1 MAKRTTTYDVF
12 VGNLPAD
19 ANERNVG
26 KIFSKYGEIQ
36 GIVVKEPNN
45 NSAIRYAFVKYLCE
59 PDADKAC
66 SELNG
71 QEVQGKKVAVRRQ
84 EQRPKSKQ
92 MGFGKDTN
100 SLQQRLPVGRIQRP
114 AQPDIVPEGADSD
127 NMSNSGSIGSS
138 TNEKESVMV
147 TFVESCVTVWVQ
159 VVNEDNTSKLM
170 KISDQLATLCPAASK
185 VNDPPQQT
193 KVYAAQFSEDN
204 MWYRCSIKQFVG
216 TERVK
221 VQYIDYGNSEE
232 ISVNSLVEI
241 PQTLASNKPLATK
254 FVLHNTKANKFND
267 VNGISLLRKLT
278 EGKVIEAVRTRKLG
292 DGNGHYALI
301 YVDGQ
306 SINDMMIEEGYAT
319 KRPPANRTMTEAS
332 ELGGNQLFGSGDP
345 LAGTSSLRYN
355 RFASGDAGPFVLGGA
370 GYAAG
375 TDTATSSPFQQG
387 RQLQQSSGN
396 EEHLKNELNK
406 KKREVDKL
414 RGEVAKRDLQLQQL
428 TANKVQLQSV
438 VDLADKVKRLRVQ
451 FPTGRSSGLEEAM
464 ALALSS
470 EKVQNSSV
478 HTLQAV
484 MSTMSTYKAAQK
496 EIICSSNHEEL
507 TNLILERDNA
517 RRDLHGKLQEC
528 IDELTRMPL
537 DTRYQA
543 LKDTEEKVMKD
554 YKMFIGYNVHG
565 CPLLEDLAFGFKDW
579 KMRKEEEF
587 RLVRENCDACQNG
600 VTLFL
605 NRLLGLMSLE
615 MPIED
620 TNSVVDL
627 DNLLRS
633 YSQALQQELV
643 ITDLEHSSDAN
654 MVATIIAAILKELR
668 GEMKTLENLKGVAS
682 DFTNLKSSIEP
693 WLEARP
699 NLENITDRRKAI
711 RSLKSKLR
719 HKEAD
724 RQDLEESGDG
734 TAEEMAEIQLEVT
747 ELKSKL
753 HKELISM
760 DDLLASLAVNAD
772 EHFPELSLQ
781 HQDIGI
787 DIQLGYGGLV
797 KLGRDI
803 EHYTLKK
810 TQRTGMYSSEFANK
824 PVYVQ
829 ELHINDDDHVN
840 KEEFVQYI
848 IAYADV
854 ASNCDFLMKLD
865 GIFFSKNERS
875 AYIQMEWDELQLLP
889 DLMRKGPMS
898 DLTKQKVFDGIT
910 RALLHLH
917 SKGFVHGEV
926 NPSNIGVKPDG
937 SSILLPP
944 DFSRSVLDRVRK
956 RYVTE
961 NGLTFVPIEMVTFT
975 QQGLTPQA
983 STSCDLYNHGLL
995 LLWLHNPQGSVELQH
1010 DGSPKLM
1017 SMRLEGTVM
1026 ELLYSQLFPV
1036 CDKRLPVKQIL
1047 KSRYLSQVIQ
1057 PLPVP
1062 DSTPRDVLSPNQAV
1076 NESTECMAMTAESSV
1091 PGCGPDLGSIGQ
1103 QQPVEDTM
1111 ANIGVFDFNNMA
1123 PASVTGPSTEQ
1134 VSEPMP
1140 ADTSAVDQLA
1150 RDLASIGMPACQ
1162 TDLSGLSVNA
1172 VLNNEC
1178 GSEITTEGLIT
1189 TETDSTV
1196 SVVSSA
1202 DDVVNSADNVV
1213 TEAGD
1218 VVESAVDVVVNEQTE
1233 DKPAETS
1240 QTVPVADSTEQAP
1253 VIQTPSPSVSEPQQ
1267 STEQISS
1274 ITDLELVT
1282 ASFASPHSFL
1292 RQDTRSRSP
1301 LHRLLKIAAPKEN
1314 L

>member
-1 MAKRTTTYDVF
+1 MAKRATTFDVF
-12 VGNLPAD
+12 VGNLPTD

-36 GIVVKEPNN
+36 GIIVKEPSNN
-45 NSAIRYAFVKYLCE
+45 PLIRYAFVKYLCE

-71 QEVQGKKVAVRRQ
+71 QEVQGKKVSVRRQ
-84 EQRPKSKQ
+84 EQRKGKQ
-92 MGFGKDTN
+92 MGQGKEPS
-100 SLQQRLPVGRIQRP
+100 SLQQRPPGSRI
-114 AQPDIVPEGADSD
+114 AKTSQPDIVPEGADSD
-127 NMSNSGSIGSS
+127 NISNAGSTGSNI
-138 TNEKESVMV
+138 NEKESVMV

-159 VVNEDNTSKLM
+159 VVNEENTSKLM
-170 KISDQLATLCPAASK
+170 KITDQLASLCPAASK
-185 VNDPPQQT
+185 VNDPPQQA

-204 MWYRCSIKQFVG
+204 MWYRCAVKQFAG
-216 TERVK
+216 TEKVR

-241 PQTLASNKPLATK
+241 PQTLAANKPLATK
-254 FVLHNTKANKFND
+254 FMLHNTRANKFND
-267 VNGISLLRKLT
+267 VNGISLLRRLT

-319 KRPPANRTMTEAS
+319 KRPPTNTRMMTESS
-332 ELGGNQLFGSGDP
+332 EQLGGNQLFGSGDP

-355 RFASGDAGPFVLGGA
+355 RFGSGDAGPFALGG
-370 GYAAG
+370 GYAGSGDAAG
-375 TDTATSSPFQQG
+375 GSVGGCFP
-387 RQLQQSSGN
+387 QSRRMAQSNDGN
-396 EEHLKNELNK
+396 EELLKNDLNK

-478 HTLQAV
+478 HSLQAV

-528 IDELTRMPL
+528 IDELARMPL
-537 DTRYQA
+537 DTRYKA
-543 LKDTEEKVMKD
+543 LKDTEEKVIKD
-554 YKMFIGYNVHG
+554 YKMFVGYNVHG

-579 KMRKEEEF
+579 KSRKEEEF
-587 RLVRENCDACQNG
+587 RLVRENCDTCQNNM
-600 VTLFL
+600 TAFL
-605 NRLLGLMSLE
+605 HRLLGLMSLD
-615 MPIED
+615 ILTED

-627 DNLLRS
+627 DSLLRS

-643 ITDLEHSSDAN
+643 ITDMEHSSDAN

-682 DFTNLKSSIEP
+682 DFTSLKSSIEP

-699 NLENITDRRKAI
+699 NLESITERRKAI

-734 TAEEMAEIQLEVT
+734 TEEEMAEIQLEVS

-753 HKELISM
+753 HKELLSM

-803 EHYTLKK
+803 EHYTLKQ
-810 TQRTGMYSSEFANK
+810 TSRTGMYSSVFVNK
-824 PVYVQ
+824 PVYIQ

-840 KEEFVQYI
+840 KEEFVQHI

-875 AYIQMEWDELQLLP
+875 AYIQMEWNDLQLLH
-889 DLMRKGPMS
+889 DLMKKETMT
-898 DLTKQKVFDGIT
+898 DQAKQRVYEGVT
-910 RALLHLH
+910 EGLMHLH
-917 SKGFVHGEV
+917 SKGFVHGEI

-937 SSILLPP
+937 SAILLPP
-944 DFSRSVLDRVRK
+944 DFSRSLLDRVRK

-961 NGLTFVPIEMVTFT
+961 NGLTFMPIEMVTFA
-975 QQGLTPQA
+975 QQGLTPQV

-1017 SMRLEGTVM
+1017 SMRLDPTVM

-1047 KSRYLSQVIQ
+1047 KSRYLTQVILQ
-1057 PLPVP
+1057 TP
-1062 DSTPRDVLSPNQAV
+1062 DVAPRSEAV
-1076 NESTECMAMTAESSV
+1076 CENEEQILNESMDNMPTVESSV
-1091 PGCGPDLGSIGQ
+1091 LVGGSEAEFNSSGQ
-1103 QQPVEDTM
+1103 HQLVEDTM
-1111 ANIGVFDFNNMA
+1111 SNIGVFDFNNMTA
-1123 PASVTGPSTEQ
+1123 ISNSDISTEQ
-1134 VSEPMP
+1134 VLELIPEN
-1140 ADTSAVDQLA
+1140 TSGVDQLA
-1150 RDLASIGMPACQ
+1150 RDLASISMPACQ
-1162 TDLSGLSVNA
+1162 TDLSGLGGNTGLGGGPLSSVASGEGVEDNTSDLA
-1172 VLNNEC
+1172 TTDS
-1178 GSEITTEGLIT
+1178 GSEVCVIDNEQVEDKQAESN
-1189 TETDSTV
+1189 ETSC
-1196 SVVSSA
+1196 
-1202 DDVVNSADNVV
+1202 VV
-1213 TEAGD
+1213 T
-1218 VVESAVDVVVNEQTE
+1218 QTAIE
-1233 DKPAETS
+1233 DKE
-1240 QTVPVADSTEQAP
+1240 
-1253 VIQTPSPSVSEPQQ
+1253 IQDQKPSVSESPP
-1267 STEQISS
+1267 STEKNSS
-1274 ITDLELVT
+1274 LSDLELVT
-1282 ASFASPHSFL
+1282 SSFASPNSFL
-1292 RQDTRSRSP
+1292 RQDTSSRSP
-1301 LHRLLKIAAPKEN
+1301 LHRLLKIAASKEN

>member
-1 MAKRTTTYDVF
+1 MAKRAITYDVF
-12 VGNLPAD
+12 VGNLPTD

-36 GIVVKEPNN
+36 GIIVKEQNN
-45 NSAIRYAFVKYLCE
+45 NPLVRYAFVKYLCE

-71 QEVQGKKVAVRRQ
+71 QEVQGKKVSVRRQ
-84 EQRPKSKQ
+84 EQRKGK
-92 MGFGKDTN
+92 MGLGKDTN
-100 SLQQRLPVGRIQRP
+100 SLQQRPPGSRIGKTS
-114 AQPDIVPEGADSD
+114 QPDIVPEGADSD
-127 NMSNSGSIGSS
+127 NVSNSGSTSS
-138 TNEKESVMV
+138 NINEKESVMV

-159 VVNEDNTSKLM
+159 VVNEENTNKLM
-170 KISDQLATLCPAASK
+170 NITEQLGALCPAASK
-185 VNDPPQQT
+185 VNDPSQQS

-204 MWYRCSIKQFVG
+204 MWYRCSIKQFIG
-216 TERVK
+216 TEKVK

-254 FVLHNTKANKFND
+254 FMLHNTKANKFND
-267 VNGISLLRKLT
+267 INGISLLRKLT

-301 YVDGQ
+301 YLDGQ

-319 KRPPANRTMTEAS
+319 KRPPANTRPMTES
-332 ELGGNQLFGSGDP
+332 LDQLGGSQLFGSGDP
-345 LAGTSSLRYN
+345 LVGTSSQRYN
-355 RFASGDAGPFVLGGA
+355 RFASGDAGPFALGGG
-370 GYAAG
+370 GYAGG
-375 TDTATSSPFQQG
+375 TDAVVSGGPFPQG
-387 RQLQQSSGN
+387 RQLAQSNSGN
-396 EEHLKNELNK
+396 EELLKNELNK

-438 VDLADKVKRLRVQ
+438 VDIADKVKRLRVQ
-451 FPTGRSSGLEEAM
+451 FPTGRSSGIEEAM

-478 HTLQAV
+478 HSLQAV

-507 TNLILERDNA
+507 ANLILERDNA

-528 IDELTRMPL
+528 IDELGRMPL
-537 DTRYQA
+537 DTRYKA
-543 LKDTEEKVMKD
+543 LKDTEEKVIND

-579 KMRKEEEF
+579 KIRKEEEF
-587 RLVRENCDACQNG
+587 RLVRENCDACQNSM
-600 VTLFL
+600 TTFL

-615 MPIED
+615 KPTED
-620 TNSVVDL
+620 ANSVVDL

-654 MVATIIAAILKELR
+654 MVATILAAILKELR

-699 NLENITDRRKAI
+699 NLGSITERRKAI

-734 TAEEMAEIQLEVT
+734 TVEEMEEIQLEVA

-753 HKELISM
+753 HKELLSM

-803 EHYTLKK
+803 EHYTLQK
-810 TQRTGMYSSEFANK
+810 TPRTGMYSSVFANK
-824 PVYVQ
+824 PVYIQ

-840 KEEFVQYI
+840 KEEFVQHI

-854 ASNCDFLMKLD
+854 ASNCDFLMRLD

-875 AYIQMEWDELQLLP
+875 AYIQMEWNEIQLLP
-889 DLMRKGPMS
+889 DLMKKGIMS
-898 DLTKQKVFDGIT
+898 DQAKQKVFEGIT
-910 RALLHLH
+910 EGLMHLH
-917 SKGFVHGEV
+917 NKGFVHGEV
-926 NPSNIGVKPDG
+926 NPSNIGIKPDG

-961 NGLTFVPIEMVTFT
+961 NGLTFVPIEMVTYA
-975 QQGLTPQA
+975 QQGLTPQV
-983 STSCDLYNHGLL
+983 STTCDLYNHGLL

-1017 SMRLEGTVM
+1017 SMRLEATVM

-1047 KSRYLSQVIQ
+1047 KSRYLNQVIL
-1057 PLPVP
+1057 PKPVP
-1062 DSTPRDVLSPNQAV
+1062 DSAPRDIVCESQVSEPIM
-1076 NESTECMAMTAESSV
+1076 NEGSDNMTSTESSV
-1091 PGCGPDLGSIGQ
+1091 PGCGQDLDSTGQ
-1103 QQPVEDTM
+1103 HQPMEDTM
-1111 ANIGVFDFNNMA
+1111 SNIGVFDFNNMA
-1123 PASVTGPSTEQ
+1123 TTSSSDIGTEQ
-1134 VSEPMP
+1134 ASE
-1140 ADTSAVDQLA
+1140 AISENTSGVDQLA
-1150 RDLASIGMPACQ
+1150 RDLASIGMPAYQ
-1162 TDLSGLSVNA
+1162 TDLSGLDDTTGLTSEHSVEDTA
-1172 VLNNEC
+1172 GDLV
-1178 GSEITTEGLIT
+1178 T
-1189 TETDSTV
+1189 TDS
-1196 SVVSSA
+1196 
-1202 DDVVNSADNVV
+1202 DN
-1213 TEAGD
+1213 AGCGLD
-1218 VVESAVDVVVNEQTE
+1218 SEQTE
-1233 DKPAETS
+1233 DKQAETNQTIS
-1240 QTVPVADSTEQAP
+1240 ETHTAEQDTEIQAPKQTVSESQPSTEQ
-1253 VIQTPSPSVSEPQQ
+1253 TSSVN
-1267 STEQISS
+1267 
-1274 ITDLELVT
+1274 DLEC
-1282 ASFASPHSFL
+1282 
-1292 RQDTRSRSP
+1292 Q
-1301 LHRLLKIAAPKEN
+1301 
-1314 L
+1314 